1 MAGRRPEISAEDVI
15 KASEIASRVREEARG
30 VARGTGPSVEE
41 AERKAKRVE
50 ILALRLAGFSAEQIA
65 ERQQLSASVVEDII
79 AVTLEN
85 TKNRAVAQMREEE
98 NLRLDRAQTAIWGAV
113 IQGDTTAINTFLRI
127 SQQRS
132 KINGIYAP
140 KKIEMNVGIRH
151 EMESALSDLENLMR
165 QQAEEIIDAEIV
177 NPKELEE

>member
-1 MAGRRPEISAEDVI
+1 VD
-15 KASEIASRVREEARG
+15 EAD
-30 VARGTGPSVEE
+30 
-41 AERKAKRVE
+41 RKAKRVE

-65 ERQQLSASVVEDII
+65 ERQGLSSSVVEDII
-79 AVTLEN
+79 SVTLEN

-98 NLRLDRAQTAIWGAV
+98 NLRLDRAQTAIWGDVIKGDLPAV
-113 IQGDTTAINTFLRI
+113 NTFLRI

-165 QQAEEIIDAEIV
+165 QQAEEIIDAEIL